1 VTAEFWIRKKNTGNK
16 IAPATAK
23 WLEFIGA
30 NEWNWLNVTSC
41 RKVLLKCL
49 AHLKYLYKICC
60 CLGREFI
67 FTTMRYFLRTWL
79 ENIAPQS
86 TLWSHLSVYSY
97 FAKSVSRRNF
107 DTECSRICLA
117 EKNLTT
123 RSAFPVF
130 NVYTQNWFFATH
142 DQSALIFRSRGNL
155 TCVEKTYSINIYYR
169 FSKHSYHLIDVG
181 LNFRI
186 QPRQEQ

>member
-1 VTAEFWIRKKNTGNK
+1 MTAEFWIRKKNTGNK

-117 EKNLTT
+117 EKKFDHSQRISSVQCLH
-123 RSAFPVF
+123 AK
-130 NVYTQNWFFATH
+130 
-142 DQSALIFRSRGNL
+142 LIFRY
-155 TCVEKTYSINIYYR
+155 TWPECAD
-169 FSKHSYHLIDVG
+169 FSLSWE
-181 LNFRI
+181 LNVCWKDI
-186 QPRQEQ
+186 LYKYIL